1 MDMLLGIICAVLIDI
16 AFALIRDENVKPIY
30 RKLLLAIITVFYLLL
45 TYVLICLAI
54 KVSEL
59 AATLAFSF
67 IVLILLL
74 YVIKLWMQVYKKQPC

>member
-16 AFALIRDENVKPIY
+16 AFALIRDENVKLIY
-30 RKLLLAIITVFYLLL
+30 RKLLLAIITVFYLIL

-59 AATLAFSF
+59 VATLAFSS

-74 YVIKLWMQVYKKQPC
+74 YVIKLWKQVYKKPIC